1 MDKLRFLVESLV
13 DYQKDRIRSGNRL
26 LSLPEELKN
35 EAFFRELEAKEQGLE
50 VMLSKEIGKE
60 VKKEEIYVKYLKKI
74 KGIGPIM
81 SGYLLAWLAK
91 PREFKIQGITKKVK
105 DDVYK
110 QKKKNETISLEIPEY
125 GEVVEE
131 NLKDRWIRVKYFPVM
146 TVATNPSKLHKYC
159 GIIPDSR
166 LKRGE
171 ATHFNPRLKTLMF
184 KILTQLMKAKGQYYA
199 TYLRKKREYDERCP
213 EPEKGTK
220 KLKVHLTAKNMTM
233 RIFLTNYWKV
243 FRKLNNLPITDPYP
257 GLMGHDIEPPF
268 IETPEGVEYLD
279 WVDKK

>member
-13 DYQKDRIRSGNRL
+13 DYQKDRIRLGNRL
-26 LSLPEELKN
+26 LSLPEELQK
-35 EAFFRELEAKEQGLE
+35 ETFFKELEAKEQGLE
-50 VMLSKEIGKE
+50 NFISKEIGKE
-60 VKKEEIYVKYLKKI
+60 VKKEELYTRYLKRI
-74 KGIGPIM
+74 KGIGPLI
-81 SGYLLAWLAK
+81 SGYLLAWLSK
-91 PREFKIQGITKKVK
+91 SREFKIQGITKKVK
-105 DDVYK
+105 DNVYK
-110 QKKKNETISLEIPEY
+110 QKKKNETITLEIPEY
-125 GEVVEE
+125 GKVIEE
-131 NLKDRWIRVKYFPVM
+131 NLKDKWIMVKYLPVM

-184 KILTQLMKAKGQYYA
+184 KILTQLMKAKGHYYSI
-199 TYLRKKREYDERCP
+199 YLRKKREYNERCP

-243 FRKLNNLPITDPYP
+243 FRKINNLPITDPYP
-257 GLMGHDIEPPF
+257 SLKGHDIEPVF
-268 IETPEGVEYLD
+268 IETKEGVEYLD
-279 WVDKK
+279 WIDK